1 MSKTFAQAP
10 KPKPLTAEVISAFE
24 RGGAGQDTRTHIPP
38 NVGTREPADVEKREP
53 AKAAKQEPMRRLSV
67 DLPKS
72 LHTRFKTACAK
83 ADTKMV
89 VEVMN
94 FIKRRTV
101 ALEQEK

>member
-10 KPKPLTAEVISAFE
+10 KPKPLTADVIQAFE
-24 RGGAGQDTRTHIPP
+24 RGGAGQDTQTHISPK
-38 NVGTREPADVEKREP
+38 VETREPV
-53 AKAAKQEPMRRLSV
+53 KAAKQEPMRRLSV

-94 FIKRRTV
+94 FIKRRTA